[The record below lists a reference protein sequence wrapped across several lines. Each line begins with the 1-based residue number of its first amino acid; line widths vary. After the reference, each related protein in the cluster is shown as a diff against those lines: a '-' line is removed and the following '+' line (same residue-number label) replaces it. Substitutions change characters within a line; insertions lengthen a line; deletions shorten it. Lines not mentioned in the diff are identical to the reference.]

1 MDSANVDLLAFGRDV
16 RRGRGVPPPN
26 VHNAPPVAG
35 FWLWTLFNLAMAGL
49 LALDIRAGR
58 AAAKAAS
65 RDGHARGAV
74 QRAMAWSAVWVGVAL
89 AFGGWLAIFRGASVG
104 GTFIAGYLVEVRG
117 ALRAARRATRRP
129 LTQPARPL
137 LLSAPHRARRRPLR
151 RSRSRWTTCS

>member
-1 MDSANVDLLAFGRDV
+1 MDAANVDLLAFGKDV

-65 RDGHARGAV
+65 RDGHTRGAV
-74 QRAMAWSAVWVGVAL
+74 QRAMAWSAVWVGAAL

-104 GTFIAGYLVEVRG
+104 GTFIAGYLVEVR
-117 ALRAARRATRRP
+117 LRRCHPSGPRTAPSHRR
-129 LTQPARPL
+129 ARPL
-137 LLSAPHRARRRPLR
+137 LSLSPLPAAR
-151 RSRSRWTTCS
+151 RSRFRWTTCS